1 VTATAALLLSFTAV
15 CAVLDWVAVWADRKA
30 LEYVFK
36 PATLVALMGV
46 ALTLDPADDA
56 ARAWFVAALVFS
68 LAGDVFL
75 MLPKD
80 LFVAGLASFLL
91 GHIAYVIGF
100 VVGGVDAVGL
110 FVGAVLVGIALA
122 TLARRIVTAVR
133 EDSPDM
139 APPVVAYITAISA
152 MVIAACGT
160 LNPFAVGGALLFYAS
175 DALIAWNRFIEEYP
189 WGRLVIIITYHVGQV
204 GIVLSLAW

>member
-1 VTATAALLLSFTAV
+1 VNATVVLLLSLTAV
-15 CAVLDWVAVWADRKA
+15 CAVLDWAAVYIERKP

-36 PATLVALMGV
+36 PATMVALIGV
-46 ALTLDPADDA
+46 ALALDPSDDT
-56 ARAWFVAALVFS
+56 ARVCFVVALAFS

-75 MLPKD
+75 MLPQD
-80 LFVAGLASFLL
+80 RFVFGLASFLL
-91 GHIAYVIGF
+91 GHVAYIVGF
-100 VVGGVDAVGL
+100 VAVGVEPVGL
-110 FVGAVLVGIALA
+110 FVGAVLVGISVVL
-122 TLARRIVTAVR
+122 LARRIVEAVKR
-133 EDSPDM
+133 TSPEM
-139 APPVVAYITAISA
+139 VTPVEGYIAVISA

-189 WGRLVIIITYHVGQV
+189 WGRLAIIITYHLGQI